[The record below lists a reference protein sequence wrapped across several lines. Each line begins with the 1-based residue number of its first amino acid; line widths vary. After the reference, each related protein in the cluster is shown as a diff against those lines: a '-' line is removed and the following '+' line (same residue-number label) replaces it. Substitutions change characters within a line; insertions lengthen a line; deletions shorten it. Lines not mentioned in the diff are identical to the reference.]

1 MEEKPS
7 TARLALKWGLIS
19 GVVFMVYTTIINLTG
34 QFANQSLSW
43 LSLPISVAIIVL
55 AMREYRTLNGGFMSF
70 GEGVSLGTLVS
81 VISGLISITYNQ
93 IYTSFID
100 PTIRQQIM
108 DNAREQL
115 ESRGMTDEQI
125 DQAMEFTEKLQ
136 SPGLQ
141 FLIGVLVAAFF
152 GVIISLIVAAFMRR
166 NKPPFPDFQN

>member
-1 MEEKPS
+1 M
-7 TARLALKWGLIS
+7 I
-19 GVVFMVYTTIINLTG
+19 YTTAVNLTG
-34 QFANQSLSW
+34 QFSNQALSW
-43 LSLPISVAIIVL
+43 LSVVISVTITIL

-70 GEGVSLGTLVS
+70 GEGVGLGALVS
-81 VISGLISITYNQ
+81 VIGGLISITYNQ

-100 PTIRQQIM
+100 TTIRQQM
-108 DNAREQL
+108 LDNAREQL

-141 FLIGVLVAAFF
+141 FLVGIFVAVLF

-166 NKPPFPDFQN
+166 KKPPFPDFQN